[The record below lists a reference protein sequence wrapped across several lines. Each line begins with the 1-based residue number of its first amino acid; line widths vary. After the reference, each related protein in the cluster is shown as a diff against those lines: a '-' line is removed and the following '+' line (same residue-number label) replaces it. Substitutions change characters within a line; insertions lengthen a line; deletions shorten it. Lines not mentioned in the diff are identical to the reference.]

1 MIGPLILLLSV
12 SYGAFL
18 CHRYLS
24 SQFSDARISLVTAAG
39 IWFLSVIYSSTEL
52 PLNQMVADI
61 SLMVT
66 YSVILMALLM
76 MIREMKPSV
85 FRYPYVAVFMP
96 LIIPVSY
103 YLVYQASLMKGAI
116 IYSVSGMIV
125 MVSLFLSVSYSSN
138 KKLMIL
144 NIAGAVL
151 LAVSISIS
159 ALIDEDQYIYRYW
172 YLVTSIGLAVTA
184 YGFVFTFN
192 KK

>member
-1 MIGPLILLLSV
+1 
-12 SYGAFL
+12 
-18 CHRYLS
+18 
-24 SQFSDARISLVTAAG
+24 
-39 IWFLSVIYSSTEL
+39 
-52 PLNQMVADI
+52 MVADI

-144 NIAGAVL
+144 NIAGAAL